1 MKDLRQNYTL
11 SSLTEDNVPSDPFSL
26 FTAWFDEALESDK
39 ILEPNAM
46 VMSTV
51 KGQEVDSRTLL
62 LKDLRDEKF
71 VFYTNYNSNK
81 GKQLEENKSC
91 VLVFPWIELQRQVI
105 IRGKATKVSSA
116 ESDEYFLSRPESS
129 QVGAWVSDQ
138 STRIDSRS
146 SLENK
151 LQKLTEY
158 FETNELQ
165 RPEHWGGYEIDA
177 HEIEFWQGRE
187 NRLHDRLL
195 YTISEGSWSIQRLQ
209 P

>member
-11 SSLTEDNVPSDPFSL
+11 SSLIEENVPSDPYSL
-26 FTAWFDEALESDK
+26 FSKWFDEALESDK

-51 KGQEVDSRTLL
+51 KGDEVDSRILL

-71 VFYTNYNSNK
+71 VFYTNYTSNK

-105 IRGKATKVSSA
+105 VRGKATKVSSK

-138 STRIDSRS
+138 STPIENRA

-151 LQKLTEY
+151 LLKLTEY
-158 FETNELQ
+158 FESNELK
-165 RPEHWGGYEIDA
+165 RPEHWGGYEISA
-177 HEIEFWQGRE
+177 FELEFWQGRE

-195 YTISEGSWSIQRLQ
+195 YTYSNGSWNIKRLQ

>member
-11 SSLTEDNVPSDPFSL
+11 SSLIEENVPSDPYSL
-26 FTAWFDEALESDK
+26 FSKWFDEALESDK

-51 KGQEVDSRTLL
+51 KGDEVDSRILL

-71 VFYTNYNSNK
+71 VFYTNYTSNK

-105 IRGKATKVSSA
+105 VRGKATKVSSK

-138 STRIDSRS
+138 STPIENRA

-151 LQKLTEY
+151 LLKLTEY
-158 FETNELQ
+158 FESNELK
-165 RPEHWGGYEIDA
+165 RPEHWGGYEISA
-177 HEIEFWQGRE
+177 FELEFWQGRE

-195 YTISEGSWSIQRLQ
+195 YTYSNGSWNVKRLQ